1 MGNRPI
7 RGEGGSKKGVFGGS
21 PGGVGGVP
29 GNPKKGGF
37 CAGVCTVVAGSS
49 GDRVKMGPICLIIS
63 TPGVGGWGGFG
74 VLGGDTVLRFL
85 TGVLGVWGGSQFPE
99 FEGP

>member
-1 MGNRPI
+1 MGGVK
-7 RGEGGSKKGVFGGS
+7 RGVLGGS
-21 PGGVGGVP
+21 PGGVGGAPKRV
-29 GNPKKGGF
+29 KKGGF

-74 VLGGDTVLRFL
+74 DLRGGAVLRTFDWE
-85 TGVLGVWGGSQFPE
+85 TGVLGGVRI
-99 FEGP
+99 